1 MGTIEVF
8 LIALG
13 LAMDCFAVS
22 IACGLVMNKFRFA
35 PVFSIAFLFGLFQA
49 LMPLIGWL
57 MGKQFQEYICHLDH
71 WIAFALLTFLG
82 GRMIYADL
90 CKRKNRTACK
100 PINPYKLKVVLG
112 LAVATSIDALAVGL
126 SFSLLKISLWQT
138 VLIIGVVS
146 FALSWL
152 GILLAL
158 RYGCRFKIKAEL
170 IGGIILIVIG
180 SKILIEH
187 LLTHSMQV

>member
-22 IACGLVMNKFRFA
+22 IACGLVMNKFHFA
-35 PVFSIAFLFGLFQA
+35 PVFRIAFLFGLFQA

-57 MGKQFQEYICHLDH
+57 TGKQFQEYISHLDH
-71 WIAFALLTFLG
+71 WIVFGLLAFLG

-90 CKRKNRTACK
+90 CKRQNRTTCR
-100 PINPYKLKVVLG
+100 PVNPYRLRVVLG
-112 LAVATSIDALAVGL
+112 LAVATSVDALAAGL
-126 SFSLLKISLWQT
+126 SLSLLKISLWQT
-138 VLIIGVVS
+138 VLIIGVVA
-146 FALSWL
+146 FVLSWL

-158 RYGCRFKIKAEL
+158 HYGCRFKIKAEL
-170 IGGIILIVIG
+170 IGGIILIAIG

-187 LLTHSMQV
+187 LITHSMQV

>member
-1 MGTIEVF
+1 MEIFHGYSESGSFSSEALVS
-8 LIALG
+8 LILPSAI
-13 LAMDCFAVS
+13 S
-22 IACGLVMNKFRFA
+22 RN
-35 PVFSIAFLFGLFQA
+35 
-49 LMPLIGWL
+49 
-57 MGKQFQEYICHLDH
+57 
-71 WIAFALLTFLG
+71 
-82 GRMIYADL
+82 
-90 CKRKNRTACK
+90 
-100 PINPYKLKVVLG
+100 
-112 LAVATSIDALAVGL
+112 ATTVGL

-170 IGGIILIVIG
+170 IGGIILIAIG